1 MATAANG
8 PAVEDSE
15 PPPVNGSSLQQ
26 PPPPFFI
33 QTFSEQIERAYL
45 RYRARSTLQKQYRQL
60 LTGADPDSLPPL
72 GRKRVRKSEERD
84 SEVAAEDHHRDDAT
98 TSSSNIQDNT
108 TAILP
113 ESKAPHID
121 DVYRLDLSV
130 AKPDAGI
137 LAIGDPPNDVYLP
150 PLPPPNA
157 QRELENRQ
165 IIQILLDKTW
175 ESDTLFY
182 DLDGLTHDQIKEL
195 SQVEWSRDLP
205 APPPFY
211 ASFPSSSSSSSGN
224 KDASSLYLAKQQQ
237 QQQMQAKYNKRK
249 LTAAMMEDERDLDE
263 EVEYIKRS
271 FCDKSRAHALAARGA
286 AAAAW

>member
-1 MATAANG
+1 MTAA
-8 PAVEDSE
+8 AEDGVL
-15 PPPVNGSSLQQ
+15 PQ

-45 RYRARSTLQKQYRQL
+45 RYRARSTLQRQYRQL
-60 LTGADPDSLPPL
+60 LNGADPDTLPPL
-72 GRKRVRKSEERD
+72 GRKRVRKSEELLAASNGAEPLVQEED
-84 SEVAAEDHHRDDAT
+84 GAAGVA
-98 TSSSNIQDNT
+98 TSTPAFPNGI
-108 TAILP
+108 IP
-113 ESKAPHID
+113 ERAAPHID

-137 LAIGDPPNDVYLP
+137 LAIGDAPSDVYLP
-150 PLPPPNA
+150 PPPPPSNNPTGA
-157 QRELENRQ
+157 RELENRQ

-182 DLDGLTHDQIKEL
+182 DLDGLTHEQIKQL
-195 SQVEWSRDLP
+195 SEVEWSRELP

-211 ASFPSSSSSSSGN
+211 ASFPSSLTAMSNSGKEN
-224 KDASSLYLAKQQQ
+224 SLHAAKLQQQ
-237 QQQMQAKYNKRK
+237 QQQQHLAAAKYNKRK
-249 LTAAMMEDERDLDE
+249 QSDAMMDDEKDLDD

-286 AAAAW
+286 AVW